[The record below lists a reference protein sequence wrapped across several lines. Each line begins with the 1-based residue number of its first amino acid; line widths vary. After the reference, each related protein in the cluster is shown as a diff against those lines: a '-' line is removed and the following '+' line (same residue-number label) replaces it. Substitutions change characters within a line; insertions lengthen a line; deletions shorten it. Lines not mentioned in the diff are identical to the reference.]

1 MTVLLLHLQVFV
13 ALGAM
18 VATTEGLRV
27 LRQRRKV
34 PMSST
39 LKNELPFRGSA
50 NEHRFV
56 TRLRCLVPRS
66 TRGEGSATGSAHRF
80 MRVRLSTTSPPQG

>member
-1 MTVLLLHLQVFV
+1 MTVLLLHLQVFA

-27 LRQRRKV
+27 LRQRRKF
-34 PMSST
+34 PTSSV
-39 LKNELPFRGSA
+39 LIDDLPFRGAA

-56 TRLRCLVPRS
+56 TRLRCLVPRP

-80 MRVRLSTTSPPQG
+80 MRVRLSTTSPSQG